1 MPPQPP
7 PSASALAVVAAR
19 DAARD
24 RKCVGP
30 KYPGGPA
37 LYRYRL
43 TESCVGPTDPG
54 LKAARAAKQSAKRA
68 VKRSAAAEA
77 RRVDAEDERR
87 IRKALETQY
96 GDSQPPEE
104 IVAPAEAA
112 ATFAAVSAM
121 LSPVLRKRHPDPE
134 ARFVAVA
141 KRMLKA
147 HGPARGRVG
156 RFVVFQMTLLAVR
169 HALTSSTPSGK

>member
-1 MPPQPP
+1 
-7 PSASALAVVAAR
+7 VVAAR

-43 TESCVGPTDPG
+43 TESCVAPTDPG
-54 LKAARAAKQSAKRA
+54 LKAARAAKRA
-68 VKRSAAAEA
+68 VKRSTAAEA

-87 IRKALETQY
+87 IRKVLQTQY

-112 ATFAAVSAM
+112 ATFAAVAAM

-147 HGPARGRVG
+147 HGPDRGRVG

-169 HALTSSTPSGK
+169 HALT